1 MHTPEKDKSIVT
13 ETISEVCY
21 EERTIP
27 GNNRSEYQ
35 VLIQADAEHR
45 RVHQKTTEKWVDMI
59 SAQEELQKAREAD
72 IARGLVE
79 AEALHGMLAEHKTLG
94 EKHEE
99 LSQLQAE
106 QEKGTLKDKDDP
118 KKPAGE
124 DGHFLAEK
132 REEIKRSLLVNHKIP
147 DVIKKAGEMWKS
159 IPTDLR
165 QRFEETY
172 KTAQEEYR
180 R

>member
-35 VLIQADAEHR
+35 ALIQADAEHR
-45 RVHQKTTEKWVDMI
+45 RVHQKTTEKLVDMI

-106 QEKGTLKDKDDP
+106 QEKELSRTRMIRRNPLVKTVTSWPRSGRRSRGVCRGTT
-118 KKPAGE
+118 
-124 DGHFLAEK
+124 
-132 REEIKRSLLVNHKIP
+132 RS
-147 DVIKKAGEMWKS
+147 
-159 IPTDLR
+159 PT
-165 QRFEETY
+165 
-172 KTAQEEYR
+172 
-180 R
+180 